1 MITEKDRMYLRR
13 CVALAATALEK
24 GNSPFGSILVS
35 KDGEVLFEDH
45 NRDAGGDNTRHPEFE
60 IAKWAIAHL
69 PEEERKDAVVYT
81 SGEHCSMCASAH
93 GLAGLGRIVHAS
105 SSEQLQEWKKDLGV
119 EPGMLKGL
127 AITEVL
133 RDIRVDDPD
142 PELSEEIKT
151 LQYEY
156 YRGRTKS

>member
-1 MITEKDRMYLRR
+1 MITEKDKVYLRK
-13 CVALAATALEK
+13 CVALAREALEK

-35 KDGEVLFEDH
+35 KDGGILFEDH

-69 PEEERKDAVVYT
+69 PEDERKDTVVYT

-93 GLAGLGRIVHAS
+93 GLAGLGRIVYAS
-105 SSEQLQEWKKDLGV
+105 SGEQLKEWKKDMGV
-119 EPGMLKGL
+119 KDGMLRGL

-133 RDIRVDDPD
+133 KDVQVDGPD
-142 PELSEEIKT
+142 PELSGEVKK

-156 YRGRTKS
+156 HSR

>member
-1 MITEKDRMYLRR
+1 MITEKDRRYLRR
-13 CVALAATALEK
+13 CVELAREALEK
-24 GNSPFGSILVS
+24 GNSPFGSVLVS

-45 NRDAGGDNTRHPEFE
+45 NRDADGDNTRHPEFE

-69 PEEERKDAVVYT
+69 PEEDRRDAVVYT

-93 GLAGLGRIVHAS
+93 GLAGLGRIVYAS
-105 SSEQLQEWKKDLGV
+105 SGEQLKEWKKDMGI
-119 EPGMLKGL
+119 EDGMLRGL

-133 RDIRVDDPD
+133 RDVQVDGPE
-142 PELSEEIKT
+142 PELSGEVKK

-156 YRGRTKS
+156 HGR

>member
-1 MITEKDRMYLRR
+1 MITEKDRRYLRR
-13 CVALAATALEK
+13 CVELAREALEK
-24 GNSPFGSILVS
+24 GNSPFGSVLVS

-45 NRDAGGDNTRHPEFE
+45 NRDADGDNTRHPEFE

-69 PEEERKDAVVYT
+69 PEEDRRDAVVYT

-93 GLAGLGRIVHAS
+93 GLAGLGRIVYAS
-105 SSEQLQEWKKDLGV
+105 SGEQLKEWKKDMGI
-119 EPGMLKGL
+119 EDGMLRGL

-133 RDIRVDDPD
+133 RDVQVDGPE
-142 PELSEEIKT
+142 PELSGEVKK

-156 YRGRTKS
+156 HSR

>member
-1 MITEKDRMYLRR
+1 MITEKDRRYLRR
-13 CVALAATALEK
+13 CVELAREALEK
-24 GNSPFGSILVS
+24 GNSPFGSVLVS

-45 NRDAGGDNTRHPEFE
+45 NRDADGDNTRHPEFE

-69 PEEERKDAVVYT
+69 PEEDRRDAVVYT

-93 GLAGLGRIVHAS
+93 GLAGLGRIVYAS
-105 SSEQLQEWKKDLGV
+105 SGEQLKEWKKDMGI
-119 EPGMLKGL
+119 EDGMLRGL

-133 RDIRVDDPD
+133 RDVQVDGPD
-142 PELSEEIKT
+142 PELSGEVKK

-156 YRGRTKS
+156 HSR